1 MIDLRYDRYN
11 GGFVVVTFKRPWQAK
26 NNNEVVSSRDTSSD
40 TTSDTTSETSW
51 RQAGDKLETSS
62 GQVKDLIDALPTGY
76 LSLSEMM
83 AACGKESRTS
93 FLENYVSPAIEGGY
107 IERKY
112 PDSPNHPKQQYRL
125 TSIGLALKAK
135 K

>member
-1 MIDLRYDRYN
+1 MD
-11 GGFVVVTFKRPWQAK
+11 
-26 NNNEVVSSRDTSSD
+26 
-40 TTSDTTSETSW
+40 
-51 RQAGDKLETSS
+51 TSS
-62 GQVKDLIDALPTGY
+62 GQVKDLIEALPTGY

-83 AACGKESRTS
+83 VTCGKKSRTS

-125 TSIGLALKAK
+125 TPKGLALKGK
-135 K
+135 D

>member
-1 MIDLRYDRYN
+1 MIDLWYDRYN
-11 GGFVVVTFKRPWQAK
+11 GGFVVVTFKRPGQAK
-26 NNNEVVSSRDTSSD
+26 NNNEVVSSRDTSSE
-40 TTSDTTSETSW
+40 TTSETSW
-51 RQAGDKLETSS
+51 RQAGDKPETSS
-62 GQVKDLIDALPTGY
+62 GRVRDLMEILPTGY

-83 AACGKESRTS
+83 VACGKQSRTS

>member
-1 MIDLRYDRYN
+1 MIDLWYDRYN
-11 GGFVVVTFKRPWQAK
+11 GGFVVVTFKRPKQAK
-26 NNNEVVSSRDTSSD
+26 NNNELASSRKTSWRQTGDKLDTSSD
-40 TTSDTTSETSW
+40 TTSDTSSERMQSLVN
-51 RQAGDKLETSS
+51 KLP
-62 GQVKDLIDALPTGY
+62 LGY
-76 LSLSEMM
+76 LSLSDIMK
-83 AACGKESRTS
+83 ACNMQSRPS
-93 FLENYVSPAIEGGY
+93 FLVDYITPAIEGGY